1 MWSISKQKYKTVNP
15 KKKKNQDKVGKC
27 KGGKTYCNVSL
38 KLKLHTW
45 KTTYVRVIKQLQKAV
60 NHSDVRDGYDEKG
73 LASLVIGDVIL
84 LRKANKQQSKR
95 SEIAKCLS

>member
-1 MWSISKQKYKTVNP
+1 M
-15 KKKKNQDKVGKC
+15 
-27 KGGKTYCNVSL
+27 SL